1 MQYPRPPFRIG
12 GPHILIPIWTCL
24 RTGPSFVKAGV
35 RILRT
40 IWPGRVLYAELK
52 YQIPYTLGAISILTD
67 APCVPGRKTID
78 HCFLNC
84 SRAKGVWAVFC
95 PILSALLG
103 LTFLPNVNT
112 VLFYK
117 GLCANDKDS
126 ATARYLIKTILY
138 GIWYFCNKAT
148 FHNGTETSRAIVH
161 FIRND
166 IATRLNVDFSR
177 MTQTKF
183 SALWCH
189 DKICTVEKDQLV
201 VTLK

>member
-1 MQYPRPPFRIG
+1 MHWP
-12 GPHILIPIWTCL
+12 L
-24 RTGPSFVKAGV
+24 V
-35 RILRT
+35 REGRCEHFKNDLAWSIILRGVKVRDSLHT
-40 IWPGRVLYAELK
+40 WGYINSNRCAVC
-52 YQIPYTLGAISILTD
+52 T
-67 APCVPGRKTID
+67 RKETID